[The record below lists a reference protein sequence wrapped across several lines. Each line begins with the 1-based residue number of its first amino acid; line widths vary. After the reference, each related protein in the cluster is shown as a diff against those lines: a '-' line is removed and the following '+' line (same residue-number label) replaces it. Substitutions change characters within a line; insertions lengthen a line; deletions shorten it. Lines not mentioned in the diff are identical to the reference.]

1 MALDQPNL
9 SGQAF
14 LEYRWLVTNGGSR
27 WRLIS
32 SPGSGDE
39 VGDEGYAVTQLG
51 HAEWDEN
58 PGMKMDKIREKHPY
72 NYYEHYAAVRNL
84 FTLTFLVI

>member
-32 SPGSGDE
+32 SPGSGDQ

-51 HAEWDEN
+51 HTEWDEN
-58 PGMKMDKIREKHPY
+58 GQDPRKAPY

>member
-58 PGMKMDKIREKHPY
+58 GLDPRKAPY
-72 NYYEHYAAVRNL
+72 NYYGR
-84 FTLTFLVI
+84 TLR